1 MADAFNVDVGTL
13 IEWKARHREFREA
26 IERGGVHADAHMAD
40 SLYHRGLGYQHKAVK
55 IMQYEGQVI
64 KVPYVEHYP
73 PDTTAALRWL
83 QNRQPGRWRDKREI
97 DYAGSIAHQ
106 ISLMSPEE
114 RAQDAL
120 ELAERVRLQ

>member
-1 MADAFNVDVGTL
+1 
-13 IEWKARHREFREA
+13 
-26 IERGGVHADAHMAD
+26 MAD

-120 ELAERVRLQ
+120 ELAERVRRRLAEFARAIEHEPTEE